1 VNFPTNFCCVSF
13 CSFFETLLPISNS
26 SLWMQLW
33 NRCEKFQSLWRK
45 HLIRL
50 RRWIPTNNRFPNLS
64 LVGDI
69 LVKGPPLARI
79 LVQFRIIKISF
90 MYILTMS
97 QDGTSPIWRITLK
110 LTFMSSNWN
119 HLHCLGIKSQ
129 LFEVKSSY
137 IQRPKTD
144 W

>member
-1 VNFPTNFCCVSF
+1 MNFPTNFCCVSF
-13 CSFFETLLPISNS
+13 CSFLKPS
-26 SLWMQLW
+26 SL
-33 NRCEKFQSLWRK
+33 FQTAHFGCKYEIGVISFSFYEENS
-45 HLIRL
+45 LIRL
-50 RRWIPTNNRFPNLS
+50 RRWIPTNIFPNLS
-64 LVGDI
+64 PEADI

-79 LVQFRIIKISF
+79 LVQFETIKISF

-97 QDGTSPIWRITLK
+97 QDGTSPIWSITLK